1 MIKKGNYSG
10 IHTINQGFL
19 IRGKTQKVW
28 NLIINFRTNTNI
40 MLIIIMTI
48 STTNLSLTLSDQNGK
63 TMLFKEYTRWQSVEY
78 KLYYAEWCYAERLFA
93 ECHGSEL
100 DFLLKSVVQFFCH
113 VYGTRRNGQSQKI
126 MSPKSQLAKKSIWT
140 KNDQQLSLASWL
152 ICN

>member
-1 MIKKGNYSG
+1 MS
-10 IHTINQGFL
+10 
-19 IRGKTQKVW
+19 
-28 NLIINFRTNTNI
+28 
-40 MLIIIMTI
+40 IIIMTI

-100 DFLLKSVVQFFCH
+100 DFLLRSVVQFLCH

-140 KNDQQLSLASWL
+140 KNDQKLYLASWL
-152 ICN
+152 ICNLTFWQVLPFLLASMSTVVCLTNFKAFLWTKKDH